1 MNVIPSR
8 AITVAATLAAASVIL
23 LAGCSASPGASAS
36 GTTTNASQTA
46 SSADGS
52 SAAPLSTA
60 TSAAASG
67 TLTGDGLCALV
78 SPAQAQEALA
88 VSPGVTDQQSGTFV
102 NGEPECGFA
111 SDDNRTVIV
120 NVVVFDGAKNP
131 FNSGKFEMA
140 DGTPSAVTV
149 AGHQAA
155 VSGTELDIA
164 DGDKVL
170 TIENFGSANA
180 SSDGL
185 IALATL
191 FLAKL

>member
-1 MNVIPSR
+1 MDTIPSR

-23 LAGCSASPGASAS
+23 LAGCSGSPGASAS

-52 SAAPLSTA
+52 SAAPS
-60 TSAAASG
+60 SAASG

-102 NGEPECGFA
+102 DGEPECGFA

-155 VSGTELDIA
+155 VSGTELDVA

-185 IALATL
+185 TALATL

>member
-1 MNVIPSR
+1 MNPIPSR
-8 AITVAATLAAASVIL
+8 VITVAATLAASVIL
-23 LAGCSASPGASAS
+23 LAGCSASPGAS

-52 SAAPLSTA
+52 SAAPSSA
-60 TSAAASG
+60 AAASG

-78 SPAQAQEALA
+78 STAQAQEALA

-155 VSGTELDIA
+155 VSGTELDVA